1 MCNGVCYNITAANNV
16 RIRVA
21 GGAAP
26 TDLNMT
32 RPAVGQLGR
41 ELREARAAE
50 AHSSMGIIASAL
62 CTVYRVLS
70 LNLASYPAFKTLETW
85 PVKSWLPREP
95 LGLKPETRPTETW
108 SKSGWQDADLNHG
121 AFGSY
126 RRTEQSR
133 RVSRYGCILT

>member
-1 MCNGVCYNITAANNV
+1 MCDGVCYNL
-16 RIRVA
+16 IRFD
-21 GGAAP
+21 GGSVP
-26 TDLNMT
+26 VQN
-32 RPAVGQLGR
+32 
-41 ELREARAAE
+41 
-50 AHSSMGIIASAL
+50 
-62 CTVYRVLS
+62 
-70 LNLASYPAFKTLETW
+70 LNLSPSAVTGGRRGLADPKRQEQCPDRDYSFQAGLIQSQAPNEIPETW